1 MARDTTELGY
11 EFTDIVKGS
20 ATKTIERF
28 ESQELWSLP
37 DKETPTKEIKAP
49 ADKTPLDLSS
59 TLAFQGHPEYLPPY
73 SDKPITSKPI
83 FSAKM
88 ATQQVMSLATQTAQA
103 VTETVNDQV
112 SAMTSSEGAT
122 DGADLFEIDFDAFL
136 PMEGSEIPVD
146 WYIDVEVERYVKI
159 EPLTR

>member
-11 EFTDIVKGS
+11 EFVDIVKGD
-20 ATKTIERF
+20 ATETVKRF

-37 DKETPTKEIKAP
+37 DKDTPTKEIKAP

-73 SDKPITSKPI
+73 SDKPVTNKPM

-88 ATQQVMSLATQTAQA
+88 ATQQVMSLATQTAEA
-103 VTETVNDQV
+103 VTEQV
-112 SAMTSSEGAT
+112 SAMTSSEGET
-122 DGADLFEIDFDAFL
+122 NSADLFEIDFDAFL

-146 WYIDVEVERYVKI
+146 WYIDVEVERYV
-159 EPLTR
+159 